1 MRLKRIQMEQRNIKH
16 QTIDIDSIQAHPKNV
31 RQGDIGA
38 ISESLKA
45 HGQYRPI
52 VVDERTGQ
60 ILAGNHTWKAA
71 KALGWSQI
79 QVSLIQTKDDDEA
92 LRILLADNKATDL
105 ADYDNDGLE
114 QLLKQLAES
123 DNGLLGSLYDGDDL
137 DLLINDNMFVET
149 VGVEDKFAT
158 NTFTGA
164 IAQRFGIAPFSIM
177 DCRRSWW
184 KQRRDYWLKLG
195 IESEVGR
202 NEKLKF
208 SDTILNNAGRDKN
221 LTLPNS
227 AIYEY
232 PNSDKPQ
239 YNGTSV
245 FDPVICEI
253 AYRWYCPN
261 NGYIFDPFAGGSV
274 RGIVAAHLG
283 MNYVGV
289 ELRSEQVEANNEQK
303 TKLGEGA
310 GSCEW
315 INGDSR
321 TVDLNIIETPINLIF
336 SCPPYFDLEQYSDDE
351 NDLSNC
357 KTYESFLIAYKEI
370 ITRSVNL
377 LADNSFAVWIVSE
390 IRDEQGNYRNFVGD
404 TINAFEQ
411 AGMKYY
417 NECVYVQQSGSWA
430 MRIGRMFGAS
440 RKIARIHQN
449 ILIFAKGDPF
459 ATTKTLGEG
468 EWGYDNEPDLLEDL
482 NDNNE

>member
-1 MRLKRIQMEQRNIKH
+1 MSAREIVYRIV
-16 QTIDIDSIQAHPKNV
+16 DIDLVRVHPKNV

-52 VVDERTGQ
+52 VVDGRTNL

-71 KALGWSQI
+71 KALGWAEI
-79 QVSLIQTKDDDEA
+79 NAGFIKTEDDDEA
-92 LRILLADNKATDL
+92 LRILLADNRSTDL
-105 ADYDNDGLE
+105 SSYDNDGLE
-114 QLLKQLAES
+114 QLLKELAS
-123 DNGLLGSLYDGDDL
+123 TDIGLSGSLFDGDDL
-137 DLLINDNMFVET
+137 DLLINDNAFEQPIDL
-149 VGVEDKFAT
+149 ESKFAT
-158 NTFTGA
+158 TASTGA

-202 NEKLKF
+202 NENLLKF

-227 AIYEY
+227 AIYKNS

-261 NGYIFDPFAGGSV
+261 NGLIFDPFAGGSV

-289 ELRSEQVEANNEQK
+289 ELRSEQVAANNEQK
-303 TKLGEGA
+303 TKLGQGA
-310 GSCEW
+310 GLCEW
-315 INGDSR
+315 INGDSK
-321 TVDLNIIETPINLIF
+321 TVDLSKIKTPINLMF

-357 KTYESFLIAYKEI
+357 PTYEQFLISYNEI

-377 LADNSFAVWIVSE
+377 LAENSFAVWVVSE

-404 TINAFEQ
+404 TIKAFEN
-411 AGMKYY
+411 AGMRYY
-417 NECVYVQQSGSWA
+417 NECIYVQQSGSWA

-459 ATTKTLGEG
+459 ATTETLGEG
-468 EWGYDNEPDLLEDL
+468 EWGYDNEPQWVEDL
-482 NDNNE
+482 NANE

>member
-1 MRLKRIQMEQRNIKH
+1 MEQRKIEY
-16 QTIDIDSIQAHPKNV
+16 TTVDINSIEAHPKNV

-38 ISESLKA
+38 ISESLKT

-52 VVDERTGQ
+52 VVDKRTNR

-71 KALGWSQI
+71 KALGWQQI
-79 QVSLIQTKDDDEA
+79 NAGFIETKDDDEA
-92 LRILLADNKATDL
+92 LRILLADNRSTDL
-105 ADYDNDGLE
+105 SSYNNDGLE
-114 QLLKQLAES
+114 NLLKELAS
-123 DNGLLGSLYDGDDL
+123 TDIGLVGSLFDGDDL
-137 DLLINDNMFVET
+137 DLIISDNAFEQPLDLT
-149 VGVEDKFAT
+149 DKFAT
-158 NTFTGA
+158 NIVTGT

-195 IESEVGR
+195 IESEIGR
-202 NEKLKF
+202 NENLLQF
-208 SDTILNNAGRDKN
+208 SDTILNNAGRNKN

-253 AYRWYCPN
+253 AYRWYCPT
-261 NGYIFDPFAGGSV
+261 NGHIFDPFAGGSV

-289 ELRSEQVEANNEQK
+289 ELRPEQVAANIEQSN
-303 TKLGEGA
+303 KLGAGA
-310 GSCEW
+310 GSCQW

-321 TVDLNIIETPINLIF
+321 TVDLTNFNTPFNLMF

-351 NDLSNC
+351 NDLSNIP
-357 KTYESFLIAYKEI
+357 TYAQFLVAYNEI
-370 ITRSVNL
+370 IARSVNK

-390 IRDEQGNYRNFVGD
+390 IRDENGNYRNFVGD
-404 TINAFEQ
+404 TIAAFET
-411 AGMKYY
+411 AGMRYY
-417 NECVYVQQSGSWA
+417 NECVYLQQSGSWA

-459 ATTKTLGEG
+459 ETTKTLGEG
-468 EWGYDNEPDLLEDL
+468 EWGYDNEPQWLEEL
-482 NDNNE
+482 NADE

>member
-1 MRLKRIQMEQRNIKH
+1 MQQRNIKH

-79 QVSLIQTKDDDEA
+79 QVSLIETKDDDEA

-149 VGVEDKFAT
+149 VGVEDKFAISAS
-158 NTFTGA
+158 TGA

-227 AIYEY
+227 AIYA
-232 PNSDKPQ
+232 NSADSDKPQ

-289 ELRSEQVEANNEQK
+289 ELRSEQLEANNKQK

>member
-1 MRLKRIQMEQRNIKH
+1 MEQRNIKH

-79 QVSLIQTKDDDEA
+79 QVSLIETKDDDEA

-149 VGVEDKFAT
+149 VGVEDKFAISAS
-158 NTFTGA
+158 TGA

-227 AIYEY
+227 AIYA
-232 PNSDKPQ
+232 NSADSDKPQ

-289 ELRSEQVEANNEQK
+289 ELRSEQLEANNKQK

>member
-1 MRLKRIQMEQRNIKH
+1 MEQRNIKH

-202 NEKLKF
+202 NENLLKF

-482 NDNNE
+482 NDNNQ

>member
-1 MRLKRIQMEQRNIKH
+1 MEQRNIKH
-16 QTIDIDSIQAHPKNV
+16 QTIDIDSIQPHPKNV

-149 VGVEDKFAT
+149 VGVEDKFAISAS
-158 NTFTGA
+158 TGA

-202 NEKLKF
+202 NENLLNF

-227 AIYEY
+227 AIYA
-232 PNSDKPQ
+232 NSADSDKPQ

>member
-1 MRLKRIQMEQRNIKH
+1 MEQRNIKH

-202 NEKLKF
+202 NENLLKF
-208 SDTILNNAGRDKN
+208 SDTILNSAGRDKN
-221 LTLPNS
+221 FTLPNS

-482 NDNNE
+482 NDNNQ

>member
-1 MRLKRIQMEQRNIKH
+1 MEQRKIEY
-16 QTIDIDSIQAHPKNV
+16 TTVDIGSIEAHPKNV
-31 RQGDIGA
+31 RQGDICA
-38 ISESLKA
+38 KSESLKK

-52 VVDERTGQ
+52 VVDKRTNR

-71 KALGWSQI
+71 KALGWKQI
-79 QVSLIQTKDDDEA
+79 NAGFIETKDDDEA
-92 LRILLADNKATDL
+92 LRILLADNRSTDL
-105 ADYDNDGLE
+105 SSYNNDGLE
-114 QLLKQLAES
+114 RLLKELAS
-123 DNGLLGSLYDGDDL
+123 TDIGLSGSLFDGDDL
-137 DLLINDNMFVET
+137 DLLINDNAFEQPLDL
-149 VGVEDKFAT
+149 ENKFAT
-158 NTFTGA
+158 NVVTGA

-202 NEKLKF
+202 NENLLKF

-261 NGYIFDPFAGGSV
+261 NGHIFDPFAGGSV

-283 MNYVGV
+283 MNYVGI
-289 ELRSEQVEANNEQK
+289 ELRSEQVAANNEQK
-303 TKLGEGA
+303 TKLGQGA
-310 GSCEW
+310 GSCQW

-321 TVDLNIIETPINLIF
+321 TVDLSSIDTPINLMF

-357 KTYESFLIAYKEI
+357 PTYEQFLVSYNEI
-370 ITRSVNL
+370 IARSVNL
-377 LADNSFAVWIVSE
+377 LADNSFAVWVVSE

-404 TINAFEQ
+404 TIKAFEN
-411 AGMKYY
+411 AGMRYY
-417 NECVYVQQSGSWA
+417 NECIYVQQSGSWA

-449 ILIFAKGDPF
+449 ILVFAKGDPF
-459 ATTKTLGEG
+459 ATTETLGEG
-468 EWGYDNEPDLLEDL
+468 EWGYDNEPQWLEEL
-482 NDNNE
+482 NNEQQ

>member
-1 MRLKRIQMEQRNIKH
+1 MEQRNIKH
-16 QTIDIDSIQAHPKNV
+16 QTIDIDSIQPHPKNV

-149 VGVEDKFAT
+149 VGVEDKFAISAS
-158 NTFTGA
+158 TGA

-227 AIYEY
+227 AIYA
-232 PNSDKPQ
+232 NSADSDKPQ

-289 ELRSEQVEANNEQK
+289 ELRSEQLEANNKQK

>member
-1 MRLKRIQMEQRNIKH
+1 MEQRNIKH

-79 QVSLIQTKDDDEA
+79 QVSLIETKDDDEA

-149 VGVEDKFAT
+149 VGVEDKFAISAS
-158 NTFTGA
+158 TGA

-202 NEKLKF
+202 NENLLKF

-227 AIYEY
+227 AIYA
-232 PNSDKPQ
+232 NSADSDKPQ